1 MRLHLRYTEP
11 IAGGPSL
18 AESSPASAALQAARR
33 SLYQGD
39 GPAAWSACLQIVRDC
54 PEEAGAWHLLGVL
67 ALRDG
72 ERPAAEDYLRRA
84 AEATNT
90 TALYVLSYA
99 ELCCKLKD
107 REAALALTRRAL
119 RLDDCMA
126 LAWFSLGAQL
136 LDARELAEA
145 ERCLQR
151 AAQLDAGLWQAH
163 CRLAA
168 LPAARGDTLEAER
181 RFTALLREAPDN
193 ALVLAEHAAFLQDL
207 GRHDDALLQIGR
219 AIESSPNSLDHHL
232 RAADIEMQ
240 CGRTEAALRRLES
253 IQHRWPNEPQQVAS
267 RAILLRLL
275 DRHEDAIVLCREALA
290 RGVDAPDL
298 LRAYAQ
304 ALHLAGEEEAALT
317 ALDRAAA
324 AHPGPAL
331 GDKGV
336 LLSQRGR
343 FVAALDAFDRALR
356 HDPARAETW
365 YEKASAKTFSAA
377 DPDIGAMQTLLVSG
391 RPYRDRM
398 LLHFALGKA
407 RFECGEIDAALAHWH
422 EGNRMKR
429 AAIEYDPAAASR
441 ALQAIAARP
450 IDAVRGEITGAR
462 ASELPVFVVG
472 MPRCGSSLIEHIIA
486 SHPDAHGG
494 GEQTRMRQIILP
506 LENGARGEEA
516 RTAET
521 ALRSLSRCAPAAT
534 RIVDKDLMNF
544 QHLGLIHRLFPRA
557 RIIHC
562 RRDAMDTCFSA
573 YGKLFAGDLPFAYEL
588 RELGLY
594 YRDYHALMAH
604 WRGTLPADNFMEVD
618 YETLVSQP
626 DETTRRLVHFL
637 GLPWHEACGRFFETA
652 RTVNTASF
660 VQVRQPIYRS
670 SVGRS
675 AALLDHLRPLVEA
688 LGPLG
693 PGPA

>member
-1 MRLHLRYTEP
+1 
-11 IAGGPSL
+11 
-18 AESSPASAALQAARR
+18 
-33 SLYQGD
+33 
-39 GPAAWSACLQIVRDC
+39 VRDD

-72 ERPAAEDYLRRA
+72 DRPAAEDYLRRA
-84 AEATNT
+84 AESTNT

-99 ELCCKLKD
+99 ELCCKFKD
-107 REAALALTRRAL
+107 RDAALALTRRAL
-119 RLDDCMA
+119 SLDRNMA
-126 LAWFSLGAQL
+126 LAWYSLGAQL
-136 LDARELAEA
+136 LDARELSEA
-145 ERCLQR
+145 ESCLER
-151 AAQLDAGLWQAH
+151 AAQLDAGLWQAR
-163 CRLAA
+163 CRLAVLHA
-168 LPAARGDTLEAER
+168 VRGDTPEAER
-181 RFTALLREAPDN
+181 RFATLLRAAPDN

-207 GRHDDALLQIGR
+207 GRHDDALQQIGR
-219 AIESSPNSLDHHL
+219 AIESSPNSLDHQL

-240 CGRTEAALRRLES
+240 RGRTEAALHRIES
-253 IQHRWPNEPQQVAS
+253 IEQRWPNEPQQMAS

-275 DRHEDAIVLCREALA
+275 DRHDEAVVLCREALA
-290 RGVDAPDL
+290 RGIESPDL

-304 ALHLAGEEEAALT
+304 ALHLAGEQEAALT

-343 FVAALDAFDRALR
+343 FVEASDAFERALR

-365 YEKASAKTFSAA
+365 YEKATAKTFSPA
-377 DPDIGAMQTLLVSG
+377 DPDIGAMQTLLASG

-407 RFECGEIDAALAHWH
+407 RFECGEIDAAFAHWH

-429 AAIEYDPAAASR
+429 AAIDYDPAAASR
-441 ALQAIAARP
+441 ALLAIAARP
-450 IDAVRGEITGAR
+450 IDATHGEITGAR

-472 MPRCGSSLIEHIIA
+472 MPRCGSSLVEHIIA
-486 SHPDAHGG
+486 SHPQAHGG
-494 GEQTRMRQIILP
+494 GEQTRMRQIILA
-506 LENGARGEEA
+506 LENGAGGEEA

-521 ALRSLSRCAPAAT
+521 ALDSLRRGTPAAT

-544 QHLGLIHRLFPRA
+544 QHLGLIHRVFPRA
-557 RIIHC
+557 RIVHC
-562 RRDAMDTCFSA
+562 RRDPLDTCFSTYA
-573 YGKLFAGDLPFAYEL
+573 KLFAGDLPFAYEL

-594 YRDYHALMAH
+594 YRDYYVLMAH
-604 WRGTLPADNFMEVD
+604 WRRTLPADNFMEMD

-626 DETTRRLVHFL
+626 DQTTRRLVDFL
-637 GLPWHEACGRFFETA
+637 GLPWHEACARFFETG
-652 RTVNTASF
+652 RTVRTASF

-675 AALLDHLRPLVEA
+675 AALLHHLRPLVEA
-688 LGPLG
+688 LGDLG
-693 PGPA
+693 PEPA

>member
-1 MRLHLRYTEP
+1 
-11 IAGGPSL
+11 
-18 AESSPASAALQAARR
+18 
-33 SLYQGD
+33 
-39 GPAAWSACLQIVRDC
+39 VRDW

-67 ALRDG
+67 ALRGGD
-72 ERPAAEDYLRRA
+72 RPAAEDYLRRA
-84 AEATNT
+84 AEATHT

-99 ELCCKLKD
+99 ELCCKLKN
-107 REAALALTRRAL
+107 RAAALALTRRAL
-119 RLDDCMA
+119 NLDDKMA

-136 LDARELAEA
+136 LEARELTEA
-145 ERCLQR
+145 EDCLQR
-151 AAQLDAGLWQAH
+151 AVQLDAGLWQAR

-168 LPAARGDTLEAER
+168 LPAIRGDTPQAEQ
-181 RFTALLREAPDN
+181 RFAALLREAPDN
-193 ALVLAEHAAFLQDL
+193 AVVLAEHAAFLQDL
-207 GRHDDALLQIGR
+207 GRHDEALLEIGR
-219 AIESSPNSLDHHL
+219 AIESSATSLDYHL

-240 CGRTEAALRRLES
+240 RGRTEAALRRIES
-253 IQHRWPNEPQQVAS
+253 IEHRWPNEPQQVAS

-275 DRHEDAIVLCREALA
+275 DRHEEAIALCRGALA
-290 RGVDAPDL
+290 RGVESPDL

-304 ALHLAGEEEAALT
+304 ALHLAGDEAAAWL
-317 ALDRAAA
+317 ALDRAAGS
-324 AHPGPAL
+324 HPGPAL

-343 FVAALDAFDRALR
+343 FREALEAFDGALR

-365 YEKASAKTFSAA
+365 YEKATAKTFTAR
-377 DPDIGAMQTLLVSG
+377 DPDIGAMQTLLAS
-391 RPYRDRM
+391 RAPYRDRM

-407 RFECGEIDAALAHWH
+407 RFECGEIDAAFEHWH

-450 IDAVRGEITGAR
+450 LESVRGKITGAR

-486 SHPDAHGG
+486 AHPDAHGG
-494 GEQTRMRQIILP
+494 GEQTRVRQIILA
-506 LENGARGEEA
+506 LENGARGEDA

-521 ALRSLSRCAPAAT
+521 VLHSLRRCAPSAT

-562 RRDAMDTCFSA
+562 RRHAMDTCFSA
-573 YGKLFAGDLPFAYEL
+573 YSKLFAGDLPFAYEL

-604 WRGTLPADNFMEVD
+604 WRRTLPGGNFMEVE
-618 YETLVSQP
+618 YETLVSRS
-626 DETTRRLVHFL
+626 DETTRRLMDFL
-637 GLPWHEACGRFFETA
+637 GLPWHEACDRFFETQ
-652 RTVNTASF
+652 RTVSTASF
-660 VQVRQPIYRS
+660 AQVRQPIYRS

-688 LGPLG
+688 LGDLG
-693 PGPA
+693 PEPA

>member
-1 MRLHLRYTEP
+1 
-11 IAGGPSL
+11 
-18 AESSPASAALQAARR
+18 
-33 SLYQGD
+33 
-39 GPAAWSACLQIVRDC
+39 
-54 PEEAGAWHLLGVL
+54 LLGVL

-72 ERPAAEDYLRRA
+72 DAPAAEDYLRRA

-107 REAALALTRRAL
+107 RGAALALTRRAL
-119 RLDDCMA
+119 RLDGTMA

-151 AAQLDAGLWQAH
+151 AAQLDAGLWQAR

-193 ALVLAEHAAFLQDL
+193 ALVLAEHAALLQDL
-207 GRHDDALLQIGR
+207 GRHDDALSQIGR
-219 AIESSPNSLDHHL
+219 AIESSPHSLDHHL

-253 IQHRWPNEPQQVAS
+253 IEHRWPNEPQQVAS

-275 DRHEDAIVLCREALA
+275 DRHEEAL
-290 RGVDAPDL
+290 
-298 LRAYAQ
+298 
-304 ALHLAGEEEAALT
+304 
-317 ALDRAAA
+317 
-324 AHPGPAL
+324 
-331 GDKGV
+331 V
-336 LLSQRGR
+336 L
-343 FVAALDAFDRALR
+343 
-356 HDPARAETW
+356 W
-365 YEKASAKTFSAA
+365 
-377 DPDIGAMQTLLVSG
+377 
-391 RPYRDRM
+391 
-398 LLHFALGKA
+398 
-407 RFECGEIDAALAHWH
+407 
-422 EGNRMKR
+422 
-429 AAIEYDPAAASR
+429 
-441 ALQAIAARP
+441 
-450 IDAVRGEITGAR
+450 
-462 ASELPVFVVG
+462 
-472 MPRCGSSLIEHIIA
+472 
-486 SHPDAHGG
+486 
-494 GEQTRMRQIILP
+494 
-506 LENGARGEEA
+506 
-516 RTAET
+516 AET

-660 VQVRQPIYRS
+660 MQVRQPIYRS

>member
-1 MRLHLRYTEP
+1 M
-11 IAGGPSL
+11 
-18 AESSPASAALQAARR
+18 
-33 SLYQGD
+33 
-39 GPAAWSACLQIVRDC
+39 
-54 PEEAGAWHLLGVL
+54 L

-72 ERPAAEDYLRRA
+72 DRPAAEDYLRRA

-107 REAALALTRRAL
+107 RGAALALTRRAL
-119 RLDDCMA
+119 RLDGTMA

-151 AAQLDAGLWQAH
+151 AAQLDAGLWQAR

-193 ALVLAEHAAFLQDL
+193 ALVLAEHAALLQDL
-207 GRHDDALLQIGR
+207 GRHDDALSQIGR
-219 AIESSPNSLDHHL
+219 AIESSPHSLDHHL

-240 CGRTEAALRRLES
+240 CGRTEAALRQLES
-253 IQHRWPNEPQQVAS
+253 IEHRWPNEPQQVAS

-275 DRHEDAIVLCREALA
+275 DRHEEALALCREALA
-290 RGVDAPDL
+290 RGVESPDL

-365 YEKASAKTFSAA
+365 YEKATAKTFTAA
-377 DPDIGAMQTLLVSG
+377 DPDIGAMQTLLASG

-422 EGNRMKR
+422 AGNRMKR
-429 AAIEYDPAAASR
+429 AAIVYDPA
-441 ALQAIAARP
+441 
-450 IDAVRGEITGAR
+450 
-462 ASELPVFVVG
+462 
-472 MPRCGSSLIEHIIA
+472 
-486 SHPDAHGG
+486 
-494 GEQTRMRQIILP
+494 
-506 LENGARGEEA
+506 
-516 RTAET
+516 
-521 ALRSLSRCAPAAT
+521 AAT

-588 RELGLY
+588 RELGQY
-594 YRDYHALMAH
+594 YRDYHALRAH
-604 WRGTLPADNFMEVD
+604 WRATLPADNFMEVD

-652 RTVNTASF
+652 RTVNTASCM
-660 VQVRQPIYRS
+660 QVRQPIYRS

-675 AALLDHLRPLVEA
+675 AALLDYLRPLVEA

>member
-1 MRLHLRYTEP
+1 VH
-11 IAGGPSL
+11 
-18 AESSPASAALQAARR
+18 
-33 SLYQGD
+33 
-39 GPAAWSACLQIVRDC
+39 DC

-72 ERPAAEDYLRRA
+72 DRPSAEDYLRRA
-84 AEATNT
+84 AESTNT
-90 TALYVLSYA
+90 TALYLLSYA
-99 ELCCKLKD
+99 ELCCKFKD
-107 REAALALTRRAL
+107 RDAALALTRRAL
-119 RLDDCMA
+119 SLDGNMA

-136 LDARELAEA
+136 LDARELTEA
-145 ERCLQR
+145 ESCLQR
-151 AAQLDAGLWQAH
+151 AAQLDAGLSQAR
-163 CRLAA
+163 CRLAV
-168 LPAARGDTLEAER
+168 LPAIRGDTLEAER
-181 RFTALLREAPDN
+181 RFAALLREAPDD

-207 GRHDDALLQIGR
+207 GRHDDAMLQIGR

-240 CGRTEAALRRLES
+240 RGLTETALRRIES
-253 IQHRWPNEPQQVAS
+253 IEHRWPNEPQQLAS

-275 DRHEDAIVLCREALA
+275 DRHEEAVVLCREALA
-290 RGVDAPDL
+290 RGVESPDL

-304 ALHLAGEEEAALT
+304 ALHLAGEVEAALT

-324 AHPGPAL
+324 SHPAPAL

-343 FVAALDAFDRALR
+343 FAEALDAFDRALR
-356 HDPARAETW
+356 HDPGRAESW
-365 YEKASAKTFSAA
+365 YEKATAKTFTPA
-377 DPDIGAMQTLLVSG
+377 DTDIGAMQTLLASG

-407 RFECGEIDAALAHWH
+407 RFECGQIEAAFAHWH

-429 AAIEYDPAAASR
+429 AAIEYDSAAASR
-441 ALQAIAARP
+441 SLQAIAARP
-450 IDAVRGEITGAR
+450 VDPLHGEITGAR

-494 GEQTRMRQIILP
+494 GEQTRVRQIVLS
-506 LENGARGEEA
+506 LENSAGGEEA
-516 RTAET
+516 HAAET
-521 ALRSLSRCAPAAT
+521 ALRSLRRRAPAAT

-557 RIIHC
+557 RIVHC

-604 WRGTLPADNFMEVD
+604 WRRTLPADNFLEVD

-626 DETTRRLVHFL
+626 DETTRRLVDFL
-637 GLPWHEACGRFFETA
+637 GLPWHEACGRFFETTRA
-652 RTVNTASF
+652 VNTASF
-660 VQVRQPIYRS
+660 AQVRQPIYRS

-688 LGPLG
+688 LGDLG
-693 PGPA
+693 PEPS

>member
-1 MRLHLRYTEP
+1 
-11 IAGGPSL
+11 
-18 AESSPASAALQAARR
+18 
-33 SLYQGD
+33 
-39 GPAAWSACLQIVRDC
+39 VRDF

-67 ALRDG
+67 AMRDG
-72 ERPAAEDYLRRA
+72 DRPAAEDCLRRA
-84 AEATNT
+84 AESRCT

-99 ELCCKLKD
+99 ELCCKFRD
-107 REAALALTRRAL
+107 REAALALTRRAVS
-119 RLDDCMA
+119 LDCNMA

-136 LDARELAEA
+136 LDARQFEEA
-145 ERCLQR
+145 ESCLER
-151 AAQLDAGLWQAH
+151 AAQLDPGLWQAR

-168 LPAARGDTLEAER
+168 LPAVRGDTQEAER
-181 RFTALLREAPDN
+181 RFVALARAAPDN
-193 ALVLAEHAAFLQDL
+193 AVVLAEHAAFLQDR
-207 GRHDDALLQIGR
+207 GRHDDALLEISR
-219 AIESSPNSLDHHL
+219 AIEISPNTVDHHL

-240 CGRTEAALRRLES
+240 RGRIDAALHRLES
-253 IQHRWPNEPQQVAS
+253 IEHRWPDEPQHVAS

-275 DRHEDAIVLCREALA
+275 DRHEEAIVLCRRALA
-290 RGVDAPDL
+290 RGVESSDL
-298 LRAYAQ
+298 LRAYAH
-304 ALHLAGEEEAALT
+304 ALHLAGEEEAAIT

-324 AHPGPAL
+324 SHPGPAL
-331 GDKGV
+331 ADKGV

-343 FVAALDAFDRALR
+343 IAEALDTFDRALR

-365 YEKASAKTFSAA
+365 YERANAKTFAHA
-377 DPDIGAMQTLLVSG
+377 EPDIGAMQTLLSSAS
-391 RPYRDRM
+391 PQRDRM

-407 RFECGEIDAALAHWH
+407 RFECGEIDAAFAHWH
-422 EGNRMKR
+422 EANRMKR
-429 AAIEYDPAAASR
+429 ATIEYDPAAASR
-441 ALQAIAARP
+441 ALRAIAARP
-450 IDAVRGEITGAR
+450 LDAARGEITGAR

-486 SHPDAHGG
+486 SHPQAHGG
-494 GEQTRMRQIILP
+494 GEQTRVRQIILA

-521 ALRSLSRCAPAAT
+521 ALRSLRRSAPAAA
-534 RIVDKDLMNF
+534 RVVDKGLMNF

-562 RRDAMDTCFSA
+562 RRDATDTCLST
-573 YGKLFAGDLPFAYEL
+573 YSKLFAGDLPFAYEL

-604 WRGTLPADNFMEVD
+604 WRGMLPADNFMEVD

-626 DETTRRLVHFL
+626 DETTRRLVDFL
-637 GLPWHEACGRFFETA
+637 GLPWHEACGRFFETTRA
-652 RTVNTASF
+652 VNTASF
-660 VQVRQPIYRS
+660 AQVRRPIYRS

-688 LGPLG
+688 LGPL
-693 PGPA
+693 AADTL